1 MMAMHRL
8 QDNVDKTNQAAAELE
23 EKVAQYKEEAENVS
37 WTDAACCP
45 TVADLDLVTSQEN
58 VQEVLADTEQ

>member
-8 QDNVDKTNQAAAELE
+8 QDNVDKTNQAAKDLE

-37 WTDAACCP
+37 
-45 TVADLDLVTSQEN
+45 
-58 VQEVLADTEQ
+58 